1 MNANS
6 PALPTLQLPVEGM
19 TSDEVVLAVDGMT
32 CASCVGRV
40 EKALQRLPGVLSA
53 SVNLATE
60 QATVSRLKGSA
71 STADLLAAVQQ
82 SGYTGRD
89 LSQPAAPARPSA
101 GEGWRVA
108 LAAALS
114 APLVL
119 PMVGD
124 LLGHIP
130 GVGGVN
136 GHSWMLPG
144 WVQLLLATPVQL
156 WLGARFY
163 RAGWKALRAGAGN
176 MDLLVALGTSA
187 AYGLSLWVLVTDRS
201 AMPALYFES
210 AAVVITLVMLGK
222 WLEAR
227 AKRHTTE
234 ALRALQGLRPDTAR
248 VRRQGTEETVPL
260 ADVRVGDEVLIR
272 PGERAPVDGAVLE
285 GESHMDESLLTGES
299 LPVAKTVGDRVTGGA
314 INAEGLLVLRTRA
327 VGAETALSRIV
338 RLVES
343 AQATKAPIQRMVDQV
358 SAVFVP
364 AVVLAAIVTFL
375 AWWWAGEVAPA
386 VLHAVAVLV
395 IACPCALGLATP
407 AAIMVGTGAAARH
420 GILIQDSLALE
431 VMRAVKVVA

>member
-40 EKALQRLPGVLSA
+40 EKALQLVPGVLSA

-60 QATVSRLKGSA
+60 QVTVSRLKGSA
-71 STADLLAAVQQ
+71 GTADLLAAVQR

-89 LSQPAAPARPSA
+89 LSQPATPARPSA

-130 GVGGVN
+130 GMRGLVG
-136 GHSWMLPG
+136 HWMLPG
-144 WVQLLLATPVQL
+144 GVQLLLATPVQF

-187 AYGLSLWVLVTDRS
+187 AYGLSSWVLLTDRS
-201 AMPALYFES
+201 PMPPLYFES

-272 PGERAPVDGAVLE
+272 PGERAPVDGTVLE
-285 GESHMDESLLTGES
+285 GDSHMDESLLTGES
-299 LPVAKTVGDRVTGGA
+299 LPVAKTAGDRVTGGA
-314 INAEGLLVLRTRA
+314 VNSDGLL
-327 VGAETALSRIV
+327 
-338 RLVES
+338 
-343 AQATKAPIQRMVDQV
+343 
-358 SAVFVP
+358 
-364 AVVLAAIVTFL
+364 
-375 AWWWAGEVAPA
+375 
-386 VLHAVAVLV
+386 
-395 IACPCALGLATP
+395 
-407 AAIMVGTGAAARH
+407 
-420 GILIQDSLALE
+420 
-431 VMRAVKVVA
+431 